1 MLPTLTGRVQTRIAL
16 LAVIGGLV
24 TALICPVLPVSAP
37 LADRYQ
43 NGFVVLAAVAV
54 LGVGWEFVYH
64 FLMQW
69 RWEKDWPTL
78 FGLVTLVPEGLL
90 LWLLLQAGVVPG
102 IVGHGDRSGVL
113 RPVPGR
119 VAGGVAGGQRAD
131 AGAVHP
137 VAIPRR
143 EAGVSDERAPAR
155 ALAGPGRRGAGPPG

>member
-1 MLPTLTGRVQTRIAL
+1 MLPTLAGRIQTRIAL

-24 TALICPVLPVSAP
+24 TAVLCPVLPVSAP
-37 LADRYQ
+37 LADRYR

-90 LWLLLQAGVVPG
+90 LWVLLSAGLVPG
-102 IVGHGDRSGVL
+102 IAGT
-113 RPVPGR
+113 VP
-119 VAGGVAGGQRAD
+119 
-131 AGAVHP
+131 
-137 VAIPRR
+137 
-143 EAGVSDERAPAR
+143 APAFCIQF
-155 ALAGPGRRGAGPPG
+155 LAVWLAVWLVANGPMRVPFIRWRFRGGRLA